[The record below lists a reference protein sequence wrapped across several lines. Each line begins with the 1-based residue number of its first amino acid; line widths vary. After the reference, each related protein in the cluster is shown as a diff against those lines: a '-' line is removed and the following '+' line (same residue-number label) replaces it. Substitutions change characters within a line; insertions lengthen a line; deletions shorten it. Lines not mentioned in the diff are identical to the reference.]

1 MPQVLWRIAAIEK
14 RRLENGGSR
23 KGTLNPGGIDL
34 AAGLFLQISVAADV
48 VGIGVGMVDG
58 SQVPAVGVEN
68 LAHLAPGILI
78 VAAVYEAN
86 LAVPQLHQA
95 DFGGTFN
102 IIAPAGHMLQ
112 FKHPHF
118 SSLDII
124 AFSCYYNRSPAAMQ
138 GKALHPSGC
147 RVRRLVATASRNAL
161 SCSTSTMVGVNS
173 SSSVSSCIRE

>member
-1 MPQVLWRIAAIEK
+1 
-14 RRLENGGSR
+14 
-23 KGTLNPGGIDL
+23 LNPGGIDL

-112 FKHPHF
+112 FKHPYF
-118 SSLDII
+118 SSLGII

-138 GKALHPSGC
+138 GKA
-147 RVRRLVATASRNAL
+147 
-161 SCSTSTMVGVNS
+161 
-173 SSSVSSCIRE
+173 